1 MQTLTFATPPADA
14 GAEALRHEVRRFLA
28 AEMPGRT
35 PLARA
40 ESWTGSDPAFSRKMA
55 ERGWIGMT
63 WPKRYGGHERSAL
76 DRYVVLEE
84 MLAAGAPVGHHW
96 IADRQS
102 GPSILR
108 HGTEAQREQ
117 ILPRIAKGECAF
129 CIGMSEPDSGSDLA
143 AARTRAQ
150 RVQGGWLVNGT
161 KVWTSGAHIADYMIL
176 FCRTGAKTDPK
187 SGDDRH
193 GGASQFLVDMQQARA
208 GGMTVRPILDMR
220 GAHHFNEVAI
230 EDLLLPDDAL
240 LGQEG
245 DGWAQVT
252 GELAFE
258 RSGPDRFLSA
268 FALLTEVVRALGPAA
283 PERAAVAV
291 GRLAS
296 HTLALRRLSRS
307 VAGMLQA
314 GEDPA
319 LQAALVKDLGNVL
332 EQETVEVARL
342 LVDVEPSE
350 EDGSPPLAAVLAHLV
365 MTAPSFSL
373 RGGTREILR
382 GIIARGLGLR

>member
-1 MQTLTFATPPADA
+1 MQALTFTTPPPSDPD
-14 GAEALRHEVRRFLA
+14 AEALRHDVRQFLSV
-28 AEMPGRT
+28 EMRDRP
-35 PLARA
+35 PHQRA
-40 ESWTGSDPAFSRKMA
+40 ESWSGNDPAFSRKMG

-63 WPKRYGGHERSAL
+63 WPKTYGGHERSAL
-76 DRYVVLEE
+76 ERYVVLEE
-84 MLAAGAPVGHHW
+84 MLAAGAPVGYHW
-96 IADRQS
+96 VADRQS
-102 GPSILR
+102 GPNILR
-108 HGTEAQREQ
+108 NGTETQREL
-117 ILPRIAKGECAF
+117 ILPRIAAGECSF

-161 KVWTSGAHIADYMIL
+161 KVWTSGAHRADYMIL
-176 FCRTGAKTDPK
+176 FCRTGAK
-187 SGDDRH
+187 SDDRH
-193 GGASQFLVDMQQARA
+193 AGASQFLVDMQRARGA
-208 GGMTVRPILDMR
+208 GMTVRPIIDMR

-230 EDLLLPDDAL
+230 EDLLLPEDAL

-245 DGWAQVT
+245 DGWKQVT
-252 GELAFE
+252 AELAFE

-268 FALLTEVVRALGPAA
+268 FTLLVETVRALGPAA
-283 PERAAVAV
+283 PERAAVAI
-291 GRLAS
+291 GRLTS
-296 HTLALRRLSRS
+296 HILALRRLSRS

-332 EQETVEVARL
+332 EQETVEVVRL
-342 LVDVEPSE
+342 LIDVEPSE
-350 EDGSPPLAAVLAHLV
+350 EDGNPPLVAVLAHLV

>member
-1 MQTLTFATPPADA
+1 MQALTFATPPVDA
-14 GAEALRHEVRRFLA
+14 GAEALRGEVRRFLA
-28 AEMPGRT
+28 AAMPGRT
-35 PLARA
+35 PQQRA
-40 ESWTGSDPAFSRKMA
+40 ESWSGSDPAFSRRMG

-63 WPKRYGGHERSAL
+63 WPKRYGGQERSAL

-108 HGTEAQREQ
+108 HGTEAQRQ
-117 ILPRIAKGECAF
+117 RFLPRIAAGECCF

-143 AARTRAQ
+143 AAHTRAQ
-150 RVQGGWLVNGT
+150 RVQGGWLVRGT
-161 KVWTSGAHIADYMIL
+161 KLWTSGAHQADAMIL
-176 FCRTGAKTDPK
+176 FCRTGAKVE
-187 SGDDRH
+187 GERH
-193 GGASQFLVDMQQARA
+193 GGASQFLVDMHQAR
-208 GGMTVRPILDMR
+208 GHGLTVRPVLDMR
-220 GAHHFNEVAI
+220 GAHHFNEVVI

-252 GELAFE
+252 AELAFE

-268 FALLTEVVRALGPAA
+268 FALLTETVRALGPLA
-283 PERAAVAV
+283 PERAAVAI

-350 EDGSPPLAAVLAHLV
+350 EDGSPPLVAVLAHLI